1 MASRSILSS
10 HKRHATRRRRVAVL
24 GFLAPNLL
32 GFLVFTLFPIAAS
45 LIISF
50 YEWPLLG
57 EAVFVGFK
65 NFVRMFT
72 RDPVFWRVSFN
83 TLYFVIGYL
92 CLNLVVSLGL
102 AVWLTSNI
110 RYVSLFRFIFF
121 LPVVAPMVANSVIW
135 RLLFV
140 PDNGIFAATLTSMG
154 INAPNWLGSPDWAM
168 PSVIV
173 MSVWAGFGYN
183 MIIFIAGIQA
193 IPQQIYEAAR
203 IDGVNA
209 WSRLRHITLPLLSPS
224 IFFATVM
231 TLISSLKVFEQP
243 FILTGGG
250 PGSATTTI
258 VFSLYSHGFQN
269 YDLGYAS
276 SIAWMLFLVIMFV
289 TAIQF
294 WGQKKWVHYT

>member
-1 MASRSILSS
+1 MSNLELKQRNRSKL
-10 HKRHATRRRRVAVL
+10 ARRNRLAVL
-24 GFLAPNLL
+24 GFLAPNLA
-32 GFLVFTLFPIAAS
+32 GFLVFTIFPIGAS

-57 EAVFVGFK
+57 DATFVGLK
-65 NFVRMFT
+65 NFARMFFHDT
-72 RDPVFWRVSFN
+72 VFWQISFN
-83 TLYFVIGYL
+83 TIYFVIGYIV
-92 CLNLVVSLGL
+92 LNLLVSLGL

-110 RYVSLFRFIFF
+110 RFRGFFRFVFF
-121 LPVVAPMVANSVIW
+121 LPVVAPMVANSVVW

-140 PDNGIFAATLTSMG
+140 PKTGLLASALATIGIE
-154 INAPNWLGSPDWAM
+154 APNWLGSPEWAM
-168 PSVIV
+168 PSVIL

-193 IPQQIYEAAR
+193 IPSSIYEAAE

-209 WSRLRHITLPLLSPS
+209 YSRFRKITFPLISPS

-231 TLISSLKVFEQP
+231 TLISALKVFEQP
-243 FILTGGG
+243 YILTGGG
-250 PGSATTTI
+250 PGSSTTTV
-258 VFSLYSHGFQN
+258 VFYLYQQGFQN

-289 TAIQF
+289 TFIQF
-294 WGQKKWVHYT
+294 WGQKKWVHYG

>member
-1 MASRSILSS
+1 MGKVQAPTRNQTI
-10 HKRHATRRRRVAVL
+10 AARRRQWAVL
-24 GFLAPNLL
+24 GFLGPNLI
-32 GFLVFTLFPIAAS
+32 GFLVFTIFPIGAS
-45 LIISF
+45 LVISF

-57 EAVFVGFK
+57 DAVAVGLK

-72 RDPVFWRVSFN
+72 QDPVFWQIGFS
-83 TLYFVIGYL
+83 TIYFVVGYII
-92 CLNLVVSLGL
+92 LNLVVSVGL
-102 AVWLTSNI
+102 AVWLTSGI
-110 RYVSLFRFIFF
+110 RFAGLFRFVFF
-121 LPVVAPMVANSVIW
+121 LPVVAPMVANSVVW

-140 PDNGIFAATLTSMG
+140 PDTGLFAALLATMG
-154 INAPNWLGSPDWAM
+154 LHAPNWLGSPNWAM
-168 PSVIV
+168 PSVIL

-193 IPQQIYEAAR
+193 IPASIYEAAE

-209 WSRLRHITLPLLSPS
+209 WTRFRHITFPMISPS

-231 TLISSLKVFEQP
+231 TLISALKVFEQP
-243 FILTGGG
+243 YILTGGG
-250 PGSATTTI
+250 PGSSTTTI
-258 VFSLYSHGFQN
+258 VFYLYQQGFQN

-294 WGQKKWVHYT
+294 WGQKKWVHYA